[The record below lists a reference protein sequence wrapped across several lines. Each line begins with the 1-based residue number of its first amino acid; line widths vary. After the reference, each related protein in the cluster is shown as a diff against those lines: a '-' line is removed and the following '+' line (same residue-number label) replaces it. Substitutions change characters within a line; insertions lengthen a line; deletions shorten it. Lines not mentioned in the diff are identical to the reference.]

1 MQPSE
6 CCYLV
11 FAPRVMRVLSLICLH
26 SEVQVSAF
34 MLDTELEISYF
45 ILNFW
50 LANIKMKKNNSIR
63 NFLLGVKLLKFM
75 EGNGLLIEDVNL

>member
-11 FAPRVMRVLSLICLH
+11 FAPLVMRVLNLNCVH

-34 MLDTELEISYF
+34 VLDTELEISYF
-45 ILNFW
+45 IL
-50 LANIKMKKNNSIR
+50 
-63 NFLLGVKLLKFM
+63 
-75 EGNGLLIEDVNL
+75 